1 MTRSDGGHLKQG
13 ASLCTIILIYL
24 LVYNLIYFLT
34 KKLTLIEKKSNLL
47 GYLNII
53 IFLVFVISNL
63 PENFFKNISTYKN
76 RVVEYNLIDDHFY
89 LTSEEKSLI
98 NQLKKL
104 TNYEKCFQVFSYE
117 TAITYYLNKP
127 SCTKF
132 HHIFNLGPKK
142 NQFLFIEQLKK
153 TKPKFMIIGGN
164 YEKVGNM
171 KGRNNIEL
179 SAKDRFPYINE
190 FIIENYKIFKE
201 IDKWKI
207 LIKI

>member
-1 MTRSDGGHLKQG
+1 M
-13 ASLCTIILIYL
+13 
-24 LVYNLIYFLT
+24 
-34 KKLTLIEKKSNLL
+34 KKKNNLL

-53 IFLVFVISNL
+53 ILLVFVISNL
-63 PENFFKNISTYKN
+63 PGNFFKNISTYKK
-76 RVVEYNLIDDHFY
+76 RVVEYNLINDDFY